1 MPPQISHVILVVNA
15 QGQPYPGLLVAVP
28 LEEAGDDTQYRI
40 GLMAAFAQRCM
51 HGTGIEIKTLSQIWT
66 FWETFALPSGV
77 QFAFLEGAAPMPATA
92 PPPPPPPPPPT
103 DVPEEPPQA
112 QIGDDSETPMAP
124 THLEPGHA

>member
-1 MPPQISHVILVVNA
+1 MPKPFLSHVILVVDA

-66 FWETFALPSGV
+66 FWEMFALPSGI
-77 QFAFLEGAAPMPATA
+77 QFAIMEGTAPMPAQT
-92 PPPPPPPPPPT
+92 PPPPPPVEEDVAEGPPQGQIGNDSEEPLPPT
-103 DVPEEPPQA
+103 
-112 QIGDDSETPMAP
+112 
-124 THLEPGHA
+124 HHEPGHA